1 MKLRTSIYSFLKI
14 ILFSCDIGKKI
25 KIHVLKALFLTKK
38 QTKTKQQTKKNT
50 KQILQHCY
58 PVFYMKKM

>member
-38 QTKTKQQTKKNT
+38 QTKTKQQTKNT

>member
-38 QTKTKQQTKKNT
+38 QTKTKQQTKK
-50 KQILQHCY
+50 KH
-58 PVFYMKKM
+58 

>member
-14 ILFSCDIGKKI
+14 TLFSCDIGKKI

-38 QTKTKQQTKKNT
+38 QTKTKQQTKKTLN
-50 KQILQHCY
+50 K
-58 PVFYMKKM
+58 FYNIVTQSFT

>member
-25 KIHVLKALFLTKK
+25 QIHVIKALFLTKK
-38 QTKTKQQTKKNT
+38 QTKQNNKQKNT

>member
-1 MKLRTSIYSFLKI
+1 MKLRTSIDSFLKI

-38 QTKTKQQTKKNT
+38 QTKTKQQTKK
-50 KQILQHCY
+50 H
-58 PVFYMKKM
+58 